1 MRFLP
6 KHVNPRGDT
15 IVEVLIALAI
25 VSSVLAGAFLVTQ
38 KSTLAVRDGQEHGE
52 MSQVLQGQVEL
63 VRSLALPETSDT
75 MGVFKNSPKYFCID
89 TTNPAAPVRV
99 DFLASVT
106 SLPNV
111 AVDDY
116 SSYRAECRNLQ
127 TRYNVAITYDATSK
141 IFTFTGRWDGIAGNK
156 NEEQFVYRIYP
167 GAAPVVPTAV
177 TIPQAP
183 GGGGAPSNLADVNAS
198 SCQRN
203 PDGSCVALGPIDY
216 HWTSYVDNKSQIAVG
231 VTVVSCMWKWA
242 DYTGAIVET
251 QTNSCQPGNFQKH
264 TWAIPPSTILPYA
277 PNPNNSCFDFPGSV
291 TLSLVLSDGS
301 TPFKVY
307 PVNYPNCS

>member
-177 TIPQAP
+177 VIPPTSLDAAAQKP
-183 GGGGAPSNLADVNAS
+183 PSSGTACRVLKSWSDLSCWNAHLTNTS
-198 SCQRN
+198 NNPAGVLVSCTWDWG
-203 PDGSCVALGPIDY
+203 DGTVITYPASHAYCQNGNDAWHQYAIVGSDPTQQIY
-216 HWTSYVDNKSQIAVG
+216 YVTVTNKSNTG
-231 VTVVSCMWKWA
+231 VLKTSSPPITVFV
-242 DYTGAIVET
+242 
-251 QTNSCQPGNFQKH
+251 
-264 TWAIPPSTILPYA
+264 
-277 PNPNNSCFDFPGSV
+277 
-291 TLSLVLSDGS
+291 
-301 TPFKVY
+301 PF
-307 PVNYPNCS
+307 